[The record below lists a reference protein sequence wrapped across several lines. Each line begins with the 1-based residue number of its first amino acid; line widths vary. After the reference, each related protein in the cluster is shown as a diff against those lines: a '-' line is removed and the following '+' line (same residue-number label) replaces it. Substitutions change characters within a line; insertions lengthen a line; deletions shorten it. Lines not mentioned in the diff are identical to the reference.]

1 MIRARHAPA
10 VSSWAVGAAFTARDA
25 APAQRTQSH
34 RFGRR
39 LRYAVLQGPGRR
51 DVFSDRVEQNDLPRQ
66 DPEYVDLLR
75 RVLAIQADCEIGGP
89 HLYVDAMLPSAPT
102 AIDQLVV
109 ARTAAEEIDHFR
121 KFARLAGD
129 IGVDTAYLLSRSN
142 QERYLEA
149 FRGLI
154 TTWEDFAVFGFLIDR
169 VGRYQ
174 LEEFAGCTYAPL
186 SRLLEHPSRV
196 MEEEAGH
203 IDFGTTR
210 TAEMAARGGE
220 ARERVQ
226 RAVDFW
232 YLTGLDMF
240 GRSESRRAE
249 RYRYWGLKR
258 RSNAE
263 ARQQYIAEVN
273 PLLLGMGLNVPDP
286 LAGRKYL

>member
-1 MIRARHAPA
+1 MFSERVDERNL
-10 VSSWAVGAAFTARDA
+10 
-25 APAQRTQSH
+25 AQ
-34 RFGRR
+34 
-39 LRYAVLQGPGRR
+39 
-51 DVFSDRVEQNDLPRQ
+51 Q
-66 DPEYVDLLR
+66 DPEYIDLLR

-89 HLYVDAMLPSAPT
+89 HLYVDAMLPAAPT
-102 AIDQLVV
+102 QIDQLVV
-109 ARTAAEEIDHFR
+109 ARTATEEIDHFR

-129 IGVDTAYLLSRSN
+129 IGVDTAYILSRPN

-174 LEEFAGCTYAPL
+174 LEEFSGCSYAPL

-196 MEEEAGH
+196 MDEEAGH

-210 TAEMAARGGE
+210 TAEMAARDGE
-220 ARERVQ
+220 SRARVQ

-232 YLTGLDMF
+232 YVTGLDMF

-263 ARQQYIAEVN
+263 ARAQYMAEVD
-273 PLLLGMGLNVPDP
+273 PLIASMGLTVPDP